1 MLKVIQISITM
12 LPDVHQSI
20 IVPLRQNLMWVESC
34 DVENILVFLN
44 SALISW
50 VTLIQF
56 FLSHRIIQFAHFRS
70 LASGP
75 QKITL

>member
-1 MLKVIQISITM
+1 MLKVIQISVTM

-20 IVPLRQNLMWVESC
+20 IVPLSQNLMWVESC

-44 SALISW
+44 SALVSW

-56 FLSHRIIQFAHFRS
+56 FLSHRIIQFAH
-70 LASGP
+70 LYH
-75 QKITL
+75 